1 MKKSTYIYTGI
12 IIIFFAVFCVINFCG
27 FERFCDSDMYQ
38 DIYVSKLI
46 WNSKSIFPPN
56 WTFSNQ
62 YFVLAAPNIAAVIYG
77 ITGSMNLSMELAT
90 TIYTLLIL
98 AAFVYMIKAVSSN
111 KTVILVSI
119 ICFMAAVTGYDIV
132 NTHQGQLYFLM
143 VSYYASYIFTVFF
156 VYGVYLRYLFASKME
171 GYTSKDSSSNNSK
184 PKHNTSNEVKTK
196 QYKLKDAA
204 LNDSISG
211 NGFNFG
217 VNHPGIFV
225 YIIAIIF
232 TIATGMQSLRQTAI
246 MILPLACVEGIR
258 FFYKVF
264 SKSYTKKDWAV
275 TWKMATLAIINIIA
289 YLMVAVVIKPSHC
302 VLYGGTGIRSIS
314 TWGHGFVKSA
324 GNLAKITGIQSLWG
338 AKNYKQNIV
347 LGLIAVMVICVV
359 IYAVVSAIKTV
370 FKETKGKTKGDVKE
384 QTNIR
389 SNIEKNDNANNECN
403 VAKERYIQPIHVLII
418 LFFLGILSIGAMGTL
433 MDIKIRDIYFFMW
446 YPLVATS
453 LTYLLIGKSTIGANA
468 DIQNQSDE
476 AINKNNASDA
486 ANKYVELAIVI
497 LMSIAFIIS
506 YGSSAIKALN
516 TTKTQDQ
523 LTCQFLEENNIHYLY
538 GHWNTVPEIAVFSD
552 GSITPGGW
560 YTTVYD
566 PIDYLNPKGIYDD
579 KFNGEAAY
587 LILPEEKSEALK
599 IAKDRGITLNQIY
612 STPAY
617 TIYTADGQLMEQ

>member
-12 IIIFFAVFCVINFCG
+12 IIIFFAVFCIINFCG

-62 YFVLAAPNIAAVIYG
+62 YFVLAAPNIAAIIYG
-77 ITGSMNLSMELAT
+77 ITGSMNLSMQLAT

-98 AAFVYMIKAVSSN
+98 AAFAYMIKAVSSN

-132 NTHQGQLYFLM
+132 KTHQGQLYFLM
-143 VSYYASYIFTVFF
+143 VSYYASYIFTVFL
-156 VYGVYLRYLFASKME
+156 VYGVYLRYLFANL
-171 GYTSKDSSSNNSK
+171 SNREANSASGLKLNK
-184 PKHNTSNEVKTK
+184 PSV
-196 QYKLKDAA
+196 LA
-204 LNDSISG
+204 
-211 NGFNFG
+211 
-217 VNHPGIFV
+217 
-225 YIIAIIF
+225 YILAMIF

-264 SKSYTKKDWAV
+264 SKSYTKKDWAI
-275 TWKMATLAIINIIA
+275 TWKMATLAILNIIA

-302 VLYGGTGIRSIS
+302 VLYGGTGIRSVS
-314 TWGHGFVKSA
+314 TWGQGFIKSA
-324 GNLAKITGIQSLWG
+324 GNLEKITGIQSLWG

-359 IYAVVSAIKTV
+359 IYAVVSAIATV
-370 FKETKGKTKGDVKE
+370 IK
-384 QTNIR
+384 
-389 SNIEKNDNANNECN
+389 S
-403 VAKERYIQPIHVLII
+403 AKIQPIHVLII

-446 YPLVATS
+446 YPLVAVS
-453 LTYLLIGKSTIGANA
+453 LTYLLIGKQTTKVNENNHSQDGTIINQDNSSEPSNQKNST
-468 DIQNQSDE
+468 DSV
-476 AINKNNASDA
+476 NKIA
-486 ANKYVELAIVI
+486 ELALII

-506 YGSSAIKALN
+506 YGSSAINALN

-538 GHWNTVPEIAVFSD
+538 GHWNTVPEIAVYSD

-560 YTTVYD
+560 YTTIYD

-579 KFNGEAAY
+579 KFNSEAAY

-599 IAKDRGITLNQIY
+599 IAEDRGITLNQIY

-617 TIYTADGQLMEQ
+617 IIYTADGQLMEQ

>member
-38 DIYVSKLI
+38 DVYVSKLI

-62 YFVLAAPNIAAVIYG
+62 YFVLAAPNIAAVVYG
-77 ITGSMNLSMELAT
+77 ITGSINLSMELAT

-98 AAFVYMIKAVSSN
+98 AAFVYMIKAVTSN

-119 ICFMAAVTGYDIV
+119 ICFMAAVTGNDIV

-143 VSYYASYIFTVFF
+143 VSYYASYIFTVFL
-156 VYGVYLRYLFASKME
+156 VYGVYLRYLFTNTNA
-171 GYTSKDSSSNNSK
+171 TQ
-184 PKHNTSNEVKTK
+184 NTSNINTDVCRPSVLA
-196 QYKLKDAA
+196 Y
-204 LNDSISG
+204 
-211 NGFNFG
+211 
-217 VNHPGIFV
+217 IF
-225 YIIAIIF
+225 AMLF

-246 MILPLACVEGIR
+246 MILPLACVEGVR

-264 SKSYTKKDWAV
+264 GKSYTKKDWAV
-275 TWKMATLAIINIIA
+275 TWKMATLAITNIIA

-302 VLYGGTGIRSIS
+302 VLYGGTGIRSVS
-314 TWGHGFVKSA
+314 TWGQGFVKSA

-347 LGLIAVMVICVV
+347 LGLITVIVICVV
-359 IYAVVSAIKTV
+359 IYAVVSAIVTV
-370 FKETKGKTKGDVKE
+370 IK
-384 QTNIR
+384 
-389 SNIEKNDNANNECN
+389 S
-403 VAKERYIQPIHVLII
+403 AKIQPIHVLII

-453 LTYLLIGKSTIGANA
+453 LTYLLIGKTMTKTNA
-468 DIQNQSDE
+468 VIQNQSDD
-476 AINKNNASDA
+476 AINQNNVTDTV
-486 ANKYVELAIVI
+486 NKYAELAIII
-497 LMSIAFIIS
+497 LMSVAFIIS
-506 YGSSAIKALN
+506 YGSSALNALN
-516 TTKTQDQ
+516 TTKTENQ

-538 GHWNTVPEIAVFSD
+538 GHWNTVPEIAVYSD

-560 YTTVYD
+560 YTTIYD

-579 KFNGEAAY
+579 NCNKAAAY

>member
-1 MKKSTYIYTGI
+1 MKKSIYIYTGI
-12 IIIFFAVFCVINFCG
+12 IIIFFAAFCIINFCG
-27 FERFCDSDMYQ
+27 FESFCDSDMYQ
-38 DIYVSKLI
+38 DVYVSKLI

-62 YFVLAAPNIAAVIYG
+62 YFVLAAPNIAAIIYG

-98 AAFVYMIKAVSSN
+98 AAFVYMIKAVTSN

-143 VSYYASYIFTVFF
+143 VSYYASYIFTVFL
-156 VYGVYLRYLFASKME
+156 VYGVYLRYLFANL
-171 GYTSKDSSSNNSK
+171 SNREANSESGLKLNK
-184 PKHNTSNEVKTK
+184 PSV
-196 QYKLKDAA
+196 LA
-204 LNDSISG
+204 
-211 NGFNFG
+211 
-217 VNHPGIFV
+217 
-225 YIIAIIF
+225 YILAMIF

-275 TWKMATLAIINIIA
+275 TWKMASLAIINIIA

-302 VLYGGTGIRSIS
+302 VLYGGTGIRSVS
-314 TWGHGFVKSA
+314 TWGQGFVKSA

-347 LGLIAVMVICVV
+347 LGFIAVMVICVV
-359 IYAVVSAIKTV
+359 IYAVVSAIATV
-370 FKETKGKTKGDVKE
+370 IK
-384 QTNIR
+384 
-389 SNIEKNDNANNECN
+389 S
-403 VAKERYIQPIHVLII
+403 AKIQPIHVLII

-446 YPLVATS
+446 YPLVAVS
-453 LTYLLIGKSTIGANA
+453 LTYLLIGKQNIKVNENNHSQDGTIINQDNSSEPNNQKKST
-468 DIQNQSDE
+468 DSV
-476 AINKNNASDA
+476 NKIA
-486 ANKYVELAIVI
+486 ELAIVI
-497 LMSIAFIIS
+497 LMSVAFIIS
-506 YGSSAIKALN
+506 YGSSALNALN
-516 TTKTQDQ
+516 TTKTEDQ
-523 LTCQFLEENNIHYLY
+523 LTCQFLEDNNIHYLY
-538 GHWNTVPEIAVFSD
+538 GHWNTVPEIAVYSD

-560 YTTVYD
+560 YTTIYD

-579 KFNGEAAY
+579 KFNSEAAY
-587 LILPEEKSEALK
+587 LILPEEKDEALR
-599 IAKDRGITLNQIY
+599 IAKDRGISMNQIY

>member
-12 IIIFFAVFCVINFCG
+12 IIIFFAVFCIINFCG

-62 YFVLAAPNIAAVIYG
+62 YFVLAAPNIAAIIYG
-77 ITGSMNLSMELAT
+77 ITGSMNLSMQLAT

-98 AAFVYMIKAVSSN
+98 AAFAYMIKAVTSN
-111 KTVILVSI
+111 KTVILVSL

-143 VSYYASYIFTVFF
+143 VSYYASYIFTVFL
-156 VYGVYLRYLFASKME
+156 VYGVYLRYLFANL
-171 GYTSKDSSSNNSK
+171 SNREANSESGLKLNK
-184 PKHNTSNEVKTK
+184 PSV
-196 QYKLKDAA
+196 LA
-204 LNDSISG
+204 
-211 NGFNFG
+211 
-217 VNHPGIFV
+217 
-225 YIIAIIF
+225 YILAMIF

-264 SKSYTKKDWAV
+264 SKSYTKKDWAI

-314 TWGHGFVKSA
+314 TWGQGFVKSA

-347 LGLIAVMVICVV
+347 LGLISVIVICVV
-359 IYAVVSAIKTV
+359 IYAVVSTIKTV

-453 LTYLLIGKSTIGANA
+453 LTYLLIGKTTTKTNA
-468 DIQNQSDE
+468 VIHNPSDE
-476 AINKNNASDA
+476 AINQNNASDA

-506 YGSSAIKALN
+506 YGSSALNALN

-523 LTCQFLEENNIHYLY
+523 LTCQFLEENHIHYLY
-538 GHWNTVPEIAVFSD
+538 GHWNTVPEIAVYSD

-560 YTTVYD
+560 YTTIYD

-579 KFNGEAAY
+579 NCNKAAAY

-612 STPAY
+612 STPVY
-617 TIYTADGQLMEQ
+617 TIYTSDGQLMEH

>member
-1 MKKSTYIYTGI
+1 MKKFTYIYTGI

-62 YFVLAAPNIAAVIYG
+62 YFVLAAPNIAAIIYG

-98 AAFVYMIKAVSSN
+98 AAFVYMMKAVSSN
-111 KTVILVSI
+111 KKVILVSI

-143 VSYYASYIFTVFF
+143 VSYYASYIFTVFL
-156 VYGVYLRYLFASKME
+156 VYGVYLRYLFANRE
-171 GYTSKDSSSNNSK
+171 GEFTAKAPESNDS
-184 PKHNTSNEVKTK
+184 V
-196 QYKLKDAA
+196 LKDA
-204 LNDSISG
+204 ISDKC
-211 NGFNFG
+211 NNSV
-217 VNHPGIFV
+217 VNYPGILA
-225 YIIAIIF
+225 YILAIIF

-264 SKSYTKKDWAV
+264 SKSYTKKDWSI
-275 TWKMATLAIINIIA
+275 TWKMATIAIINIIA

-302 VLYGGTGIRSIS
+302 VLYGGTGIRSVS
-314 TWGHGFVKSA
+314 TWGQGFVKSA

-359 IYAVVSAIKTV
+359 IYAVVSAIVTV
-370 FKETKGKTKGDVKE
+370 IK
-384 QTNIR
+384 
-389 SNIEKNDNANNECN
+389 S
-403 VAKERYIQPIHVLII
+403 AKIQPIHILII

-446 YPLVATS
+446 YPLVAVS
-453 LTYLLIGKSTIGANA
+453 LTNLLHK
-468 DIQNQSDE
+468 
-476 AINKNNASDA
+476 
-486 ANKYVELAIVI
+486 KYFDVVIVI
-497 LMSIAFIIS
+497 IMSIAFIIS
-506 YGSSAIKALN
+506 YGSSAVNSLK
-516 TTKTQDQ
+516 TTKTQDK

-538 GHWNTVPEIAVFSD
+538 GHWNTVPEIAVYSD
-552 GSITPGGW
+552 GFITPGGW
-560 YTTVYD
+560 YTTIYD
-566 PIDYLNPKGIYDD
+566 PIDYLNPKGIYEDNH
-579 KFNGEAAY
+579 NGEAAY

>member
-12 IIIFFAVFCVINFCG
+12 IIIFFAVFCIINFCG

-98 AAFVYMIKAVSSN
+98 AAFAYMIKAVSSN

-132 NTHQGQLYFLM
+132 KTHQGQLYFLM
-143 VSYYASYIFTVFF
+143 VSYYASYIFTVFL
-156 VYGVYLRYLFASKME
+156 VYGVYLRYLFANL
-171 GYTSKDSSSNNSK
+171 SNREANSESGLKLNK
-184 PKHNTSNEVKTK
+184 PSV
-196 QYKLKDAA
+196 LA
-204 LNDSISG
+204 
-211 NGFNFG
+211 
-217 VNHPGIFV
+217 
-225 YIIAIIF
+225 YILAMIF

-264 SKSYTKKDWAV
+264 SKSYTKKDWAI
-275 TWKMATLAIINIIA
+275 TWKMATLAITNIIA

-314 TWGHGFVKSA
+314 TWGQGFIKSA

-347 LGLIAVMVICVV
+347 LGLISVIVICVV
-359 IYAVVSAIKTV
+359 IYTVVSALKTV
-370 FKETKGKTKGDVKE
+370 FKE
-384 QTNIR
+384 
-389 SNIEKNDNANNECN
+389 SH
-403 VAKERYIQPIHVLII
+403 IQPIHVLII

-433 MDIKIRDIYFFMW
+433 MDIKIRDIYYFMW

-453 LTYLLIGKSTIGANA
+453 LTYLLIGKTKTKTNA
-468 DIQNQSDE
+468 VIQNPSDD
-476 AINKNNASDA
+476 AINQNNASDA

-497 LMSIAFIIS
+497 LMSVAFIIS
-506 YGSSAIKALN
+506 YGSSALNALN

-560 YTTVYD
+560 YTTIYD

-579 KFNGEAAY
+579 KFNSEAAY

-599 IAKDRGITLNQIY
+599 IAENRGITLNQIY

-617 TIYTADGQLMEQ
+617 TIYTADGQLMEH

>member
-12 IIIFFAVFCVINFCG
+12 IIIFFAVFCIINFWG

-98 AAFVYMIKAVSSN
+98 AAFAYMIKAVSSN

-143 VSYYASYIFTVFF
+143 VSYYASYIFTVFL
-156 VYGVYLRYLFASKME
+156 VYGVYLRYLFANL
-171 GYTSKDSSSNNSK
+171 SNREANSESGLKLNK
-184 PKHNTSNEVKTK
+184 PSM
-196 QYKLKDAA
+196 LA
-204 LNDSISG
+204 
-211 NGFNFG
+211 
-217 VNHPGIFV
+217 
-225 YIIAIIF
+225 YILAVVF

-314 TWGHGFVKSA
+314 TWGQGFVKSA

-347 LGLIAVMVICVV
+347 LGLISVIVICVV
-359 IYAVVSAIKTV
+359 IYTVVSAIVTV
-370 FKETKGKTKGDVKE
+370 IK
-384 QTNIR
+384 
-389 SNIEKNDNANNECN
+389 S
-403 VAKERYIQPIHVLII
+403 AKIQPIHVLII

-453 LTYLLIGKSTIGANA
+453 LTYLLIGKTTTKTNA
-468 DIQNQSDE
+468 VIQNQSDE
-476 AINKNNASDA
+476 AINKNNASNA
-486 ANKYVELAIVI
+486 ANRYVELAIVI

-506 YGSSAIKALN
+506 YGSSALNALN
-516 TTKTQDQ
+516 TTKTEDQ
-523 LTCQFLEENNIHYLY
+523 LTCQFLEENHIHYLY
-538 GHWNTVPEIAVFSD
+538 GHWNTVPEIAVYSD

-560 YTTVYD
+560 YTTIYD

-579 KFNGEAAY
+579 NCNKTAAY

-612 STPAY
+612 SIPAY

>member
-1 MKKSTYIYTGI
+1 MKKSNYIYTVI
-12 IIIFFAVFCVINFCG
+12 IIIFFAVFCIINFCG

-38 DIYVSKLI
+38 DVYVSKLI

-98 AAFVYMIKAVSSN
+98 AAFAYMIKAVSSN

-143 VSYYASYIFTVFF
+143 VSYYASYIFTVFL
-156 VYGVYLRYLFASKME
+156 VYGVYLRYLFANL
-171 GYTSKDSSSNNSK
+171 SNREANSESGLKLNK
-184 PKHNTSNEVKTK
+184 PSV
-196 QYKLKDAA
+196 LA
-204 LNDSISG
+204 
-211 NGFNFG
+211 
-217 VNHPGIFV
+217 
-225 YIIAIIF
+225 YILAMVF

-264 SKSYTKKDWAV
+264 RKSYTKKDWAI

-314 TWGHGFVKSA
+314 TWGQGFVKSA

-347 LGLIAVMVICVV
+347 LGLISVIVICVV
-359 IYAVVSAIKTV
+359 IYAVVSAIKTI
-370 FKETKGKTKGDVKE
+370 FKETKGKTKGNVKE

-389 SNIEKNDNANNECN
+389 GNIEKNDNANNECN
-403 VAKERYIQPIHVLII
+403 VAKERNIQPIHVLII

-453 LTYLLIGKSTIGANA
+453 LTYLLIGKPTIEANA

-476 AINKNNASDA
+476 AINKNNASNA
-486 ANKYVELAIVI
+486 ANRYVELAIVI

-506 YGSSAIKALN
+506 YGSSAINALN

-523 LTCQFLEENNIHYLY
+523 LTCQFLEENHIHYLY
-538 GHWNTVPEIAVFSD
+538 GHWNTVPEIAVYSD

-560 YTTVYD
+560 YTTIYD

-579 KFNGEAAY
+579 NCNKAAAY

-612 STPAY
+612 STPVY
-617 TIYTADGQLMEQ
+617 TIYTSDGQLMEQ

>member
-12 IIIFFAVFCVINFCG
+12 IIIFFAVFCIINFCG
-27 FERFCDSDMYQ
+27 FESFCDSDMYQ

-98 AAFVYMIKAVSSN
+98 AAFAYMIKAVTSN

-132 NTHQGQLYFLM
+132 NTHQGQLYYLM
-143 VSYYASYIFTVFF
+143 VSYYASYIFTVFL
-156 VYGVYLRYLFASKME
+156 VYGVYLRYLFANL
-171 GYTSKDSSSNNSK
+171 SNREANSESGLKLNK
-184 PKHNTSNEVKTK
+184 PSV
-196 QYKLKDAA
+196 LA
-204 LNDSISG
+204 
-211 NGFNFG
+211 
-217 VNHPGIFV
+217 
-225 YIIAIIF
+225 YILAMIF

-264 SKSYTKKDWAV
+264 SKSYTQKDWAV

-302 VLYGGTGIRSIS
+302 VLYGGTGIRSVS
-314 TWGHGFVKSA
+314 TWGQGFVKSA

-359 IYAVVSAIKTV
+359 IYAVVSAIVTVIKTAI
-370 FKETKGKTKGDVKE
+370 GKASDNV
-384 QTNIR
+384 
-389 SNIEKNDNANNECN
+389 NDSSVTVSDPKKAT
-403 VAKERYIQPIHVLII
+403 ERQIQPIHVLII

-453 LTYLLIGKSTIGANA
+453 LTYLLIGKTNIKANA

-476 AINKNNASDA
+476 AIKQNTANDA

-497 LMSIAFIIS
+497 LMSVAFIIS
-506 YGSSAIKALN
+506 YGSSALNALN
-516 TTKTQDQ
+516 TTKTEDQ
-523 LTCQFLEENNIHYLY
+523 HTCQFLEENHIHYLY

-560 YTTVYD
+560 YTTIYD

-579 KFNGEAAY
+579 NCNKAAAY

-599 IAKDRGITLNQIY
+599 IAEDRGITLNQIY

-617 TIYTADGQLMEQ
+617 TIYTADGQLMEQQ

>member
-12 IIIFFAVFCVINFCG
+12 IIIFFAVFCIINFCG

-62 YFVLAAPNIAAVIYG
+62 YFVLAAPNIAAFIYG
-77 ITGSMNLSMELAT
+77 ITGSMNLSMQLAT

-132 NTHQGQLYFLM
+132 KTHQGQLYFLM
-143 VSYYASYIFTVFF
+143 VSYYASYIFTVFL
-156 VYGVYLRYLFASKME
+156 VYGVYLRYLFANL
-171 GYTSKDSSSNNSK
+171 SNREANSESGLKLNK
-184 PKHNTSNEVKTK
+184 PSV
-196 QYKLKDAA
+196 LA
-204 LNDSISG
+204 
-211 NGFNFG
+211 
-217 VNHPGIFV
+217 
-225 YIIAIIF
+225 YILAMIF

-264 SKSYTKKDWAV
+264 SKSYTKKDWAI
-275 TWKMATLAIINIIA
+275 TWKMATLAITNIIA

-314 TWGHGFVKSA
+314 TWGQGFIKSA

-347 LGLIAVMVICVV
+347 LGLISVIVICVV
-359 IYAVVSAIKTV
+359 IYTVVSALKTV
-370 FKETKGKTKGDVKE
+370 FKE
-384 QTNIR
+384 
-389 SNIEKNDNANNECN
+389 SH
-403 VAKERYIQPIHVLII
+403 IQPIHVLII

-433 MDIKIRDIYFFMW
+433 MDIKIRDIYYFMW

-453 LTYLLIGKSTIGANA
+453 LTYLLIGKTKTKTNA
-468 DIQNQSDE
+468 VIQNPSDD
-476 AINKNNASDA
+476 AINQNNASDA

-497 LMSIAFIIS
+497 LMSVAFIIS
-506 YGSSAIKALN
+506 YGSSALNALN

-560 YTTVYD
+560 YTTIYD

-579 KFNGEAAY
+579 KFNSEAAY

-599 IAKDRGITLNQIY
+599 IAENRGITLNQIY

-617 TIYTADGQLMEQ
+617 TIYTADGQLMEH

>member
-1 MKKSTYIYTGI
+1 MKKSTYIYSGI

-27 FERFCDSDMYQ
+27 FESFCDSDMYQ

-62 YFVLAAPNIAAVIYG
+62 YFVLAAPNIAAIIYG

-90 TIYTLLIL
+90 TIYTLFIL
-98 AAFVYMIKAVSSN
+98 AAYVYMIKAVTRS
-111 KTVILVSI
+111 KTVILVSL

-143 VSYYASYIFTVFF
+143 VSYYASYIFTVFL
-156 VYGVYLRYLFASKME
+156 VYGVYLRYLFVKREEEFTAKAPE
-171 GYTSKDSSSNNSK
+171 SNDF
-184 PKHNTSNEVKTK
+184 V
-196 QYKLKDAA
+196 LKDA
-204 LNDSISG
+204 ISDKG
-211 NGFNFG
+211 NNSG
-217 VNHPGIFV
+217 VNHPGILA
-225 YIIAIIF
+225 YILAIIF

-264 SKSYTKKDWAV
+264 GKSYNKKDWAV
-275 TWKMATLAIINIIA
+275 TWKMATLAITNIIA
-289 YLMVAVVIKPSHC
+289 YLLVAVVIKPSHC
-302 VLYGGTGIRSIS
+302 VLYGGTGIRSVS
-314 TWGHGFVKSA
+314 TWGQGFVKSA

-370 FKETKGKTKGDVKE
+370 FKETKGKTKGNVKE

-389 SNIEKNDNANNECN
+389 SNIEKNDNSNNECN

-453 LTYLLIGKSTIGANA
+453 LTYLLIGKTTTKTNA
-468 DIQNQSDE
+468 VIQNQSDD
-476 AINKNNASDA
+476 AINQNNASDA

-506 YGSSAIKALN
+506 YGSSAINAFN
-516 TTKTQDQ
+516 TTKTQNQ
-523 LTCQFLEENNIHYLY
+523 LTCQFLEDNNIHYLY
-538 GHWNTVPEIAVFSD
+538 GHWNTVPEIAVYSD

-560 YTTVYD
+560 YTTIYD

-579 KFNGEAAY
+579 NCNNAAAY

-612 STPAY
+612 STSAY

>member
-12 IIIFFAVFCVINFCG
+12 IIIFFAVFCIINFCG

-38 DIYVSKLI
+38 DVYVSKLI
-46 WNSKSIFPPN
+46 WNNKSIFPPN

-62 YFVLAAPNIAAVIYG
+62 YFVLAAPNIAAIIYG

-98 AAFVYMIKAVSSN
+98 AAYVYMIKAISSN

-143 VSYYASYIFTVFF
+143 VSYYASYIFTVFL
-156 VYGVYLRYLFASKME
+156 VYGVYLRYLFANIN
-171 GYTSKDSSSNNSK
+171 TTQNSSNINTDVCK
-184 PKHNTSNEVKTK
+184 PSV
-196 QYKLKDAA
+196 LA
-204 LNDSISG
+204 
-211 NGFNFG
+211 
-217 VNHPGIFV
+217 
-225 YIIAIIF
+225 YILAMVF

-258 FFYKVF
+258 FFYKVIG
-264 SKSYTKKDWAV
+264 KSYTKKDWAI

-289 YLMVAVVIKPSHC
+289 YLLVAVVIKPSHC
-302 VLYGGTGIRSIS
+302 VLYGGTGIRSVS
-314 TWGHGFVKSA
+314 TWGQGFVKSA
-324 GNLAKITGIQSLWG
+324 GNFAKITGIQSLWG

-347 LGLIAVMVICVV
+347 LGLISAIVICIV
-359 IYAVVSAIKTV
+359 IYAVVSAIVIVIKTAI
-370 FKETKGKTKGDVKE
+370 GKASDNV
-384 QTNIR
+384 
-389 SNIEKNDNANNECN
+389 NDSSVTVSDPKKAT
-403 VAKERYIQPIHVLII
+403 ERQIQPIHVLII

-446 YPLVATS
+446 YPLVAVS
-453 LTYLLIGKSTIGANA
+453 LTNLLLK
-468 DIQNQSDE
+468 
-476 AINKNNASDA
+476 
-486 ANKYVELAIVI
+486 KYYDVVIVI
-497 LMSIAFIIS
+497 IMSVAFIIS
-506 YGSSAIKALN
+506 YGSSALNALN

-523 LTCQFLEENNIHYLY
+523 LTCQFLEDNNIHYLY

-560 YTTVYD
+560 YTTIYD
-566 PIDYLNPKGIYDD
+566 PIDYLNPKGIYEDNH
-579 KFNGEAAY
+579 NGEAAY

-599 IAKDRGITLNQIY
+599 IAENRGITLNQIY

-617 TIYTADGQLMEQ
+617 IIYTADGQLMEQ

>member
-12 IIIFFAVFCVINFCG
+12 IIIFFAVFCIINFCG
-27 FERFCDSDMYQ
+27 FESFCDSDMYQ
-38 DIYVSKLI
+38 DVYVSKLI

-62 YFVLAAPNIAAVIYG
+62 YFVLAAPNIAAVVYG

-98 AAFVYMIKAVSSN
+98 AAFAYMIKAVTSN
-111 KTVILVSI
+111 KIVILVSI

-143 VSYYASYIFTVFF
+143 VSYYASYIFTVFL
-156 VYGVYLRYLFASKME
+156 VYGVYLRYLFANREEKFTVKAPESN
-171 GYTSKDSSSNNSK
+171 DS
-184 PKHNTSNEVKTK
+184 V
-196 QYKLKDAA
+196 LKDA
-204 LNDSISG
+204 ISDKC
-211 NGFNFG
+211 NNSV
-217 VNHPGIFV
+217 VNHPGILA

-246 MILPLACVEGIR
+246 MILPLAFVEGIR
-258 FFYKVF
+258 FFYKVIG
-264 SKSYTKKDWAV
+264 KSYTKKDWAV
-275 TWKMATLAIINIIA
+275 TWKMASLAITNIIA
-289 YLMVAVVIKPSHC
+289 YLLVAVVIKPSHC

-314 TWGHGFVKSA
+314 TWGQGFVKSA

-359 IYAVVSAIKTV
+359 IYAVVSAIVTVIKTAI
-370 FKETKGKTKGDVKE
+370 GKASDNV
-384 QTNIR
+384 
-389 SNIEKNDNANNECN
+389 NDSSVTVSDPKKAT
-403 VAKERYIQPIHVLII
+403 ERQIQPIHVLII

-453 LTYLLIGKSTIGANA
+453 LTYLLIGKPTIEANA

-476 AINKNNASDA
+476 AINKNNASNA
-486 ANKYVELAIVI
+486 ANRYVELAIVI

-506 YGSSAIKALN
+506 YGSSAINALN

-523 LTCQFLEENNIHYLY
+523 LTCQFLEENHIHYLY

-560 YTTVYD
+560 YTTIYD
-566 PIDYLNPKGIYDD
+566 PIDYLNPKGIYEDNH
-579 KFNGEAAY
+579 NGEAVY

-599 IAKDRGITLNQIY
+599 IARDRGITLNQIY

>member
-38 DIYVSKLI
+38 DVYVSKLI

-62 YFVLAAPNIAAVIYG
+62 YFVLAAPNIAAVVYG
-77 ITGSMNLSMELAT
+77 ITGSINLSMELAT

-98 AAFVYMIKAVSSN
+98 AAFVYMIKAVTSN

-119 ICFMAAVTGYDIV
+119 ICFMAAVTGNDIV

-143 VSYYASYIFTVFF
+143 VSYYASYIFTVFL
-156 VYGVYLRYLFASKME
+156 VYGVYLRYLFTNTNA
-171 GYTSKDSSSNNSK
+171 TQ
-184 PKHNTSNEVKTK
+184 NTSNINTDVCRPSVLA
-196 QYKLKDAA
+196 Y
-204 LNDSISG
+204 
-211 NGFNFG
+211 
-217 VNHPGIFV
+217 IF
-225 YIIAIIF
+225 AMLF

-246 MILPLACVEGIR
+246 MILPLACVEGVR

-264 SKSYTKKDWAV
+264 GKSYTKKDWAV
-275 TWKMATLAIINIIA
+275 TWKMATLAITNIIA

-302 VLYGGTGIRSIS
+302 VLYGGTGIRNIS
-314 TWGHGFVKSA
+314 TWGQGFVKSA

-347 LGLIAVMVICVV
+347 LGLISVMVICVV
-359 IYAVVSAIKTV
+359 IYAVVSAIVIVIRTAIGKSSDNVNDSSDTV
-370 FKETKGKTKGDVKE
+370 SDPKKAT
-384 QTNIR
+384 
-389 SNIEKNDNANNECN
+389 
-403 VAKERYIQPIHVLII
+403 ERQIQPIHVLII

-446 YPLVATS
+446 YPLVAIS
-453 LTYLLIGKSTIGANA
+453 LTNLLHK
-468 DIQNQSDE
+468 
-476 AINKNNASDA
+476 
-486 ANKYVELAIVI
+486 KYFDVVIVI
-497 LMSIAFIIS
+497 IMSIAFIIS
-506 YGSSAIKALN
+506 YGSSALNALN
-516 TTKTQDQ
+516 TTKTENQ

-538 GHWNTVPEIAVFSD
+538 GHWNTVPEIAVYSD

-560 YTTVYD
+560 YTTIYD

-579 KFNGEAAY
+579 NCNKAAAY

>member
-12 IIIFFAVFCVINFCG
+12 IIIFFAVFCIINFCG
-27 FERFCDSDMYQ
+27 FESICDSDMYQ

-98 AAFVYMIKAVSSN
+98 AAFAYMIKAVTSN

-143 VSYYASYIFTVFF
+143 VSYYASYIFTVFL
-156 VYGVYLRYLFASKME
+156 VYGVYLRYLFANRE
-171 GYTSKDSSSNNSK
+171 GEFTAKAPNSNNCILK
-184 PKHNTSNEVKTK
+184 EAIADNGYNIGVK
-196 QYKLKDAA
+196 QP
-204 LNDSISG
+204 
-211 NGFNFG
+211 GFFA
-217 VNHPGIFV
+217 
-225 YIIAIIF
+225 YILAMLF

-264 SKSYTKKDWAV
+264 GKSYTKKDWAV
-275 TWKMATLAIINIIA
+275 TWKMATLAITNIIA

-302 VLYGGTGIRSIS
+302 VLYGGTGIRSVS
-314 TWGHGFVKSA
+314 TWGQGFVKSA

-347 LGLIAVMVICVV
+347 LGLIAVIVICVV
-359 IYAVVSAIKTV
+359 IYAVVSAIVTV
-370 FKETKGKTKGDVKE
+370 IK
-384 QTNIR
+384 
-389 SNIEKNDNANNECN
+389 S
-403 VAKERYIQPIHVLII
+403 AKIQPIHVLII

-453 LTYLLIGKSTIGANA
+453 LTYLLIGKTNIKANT
-468 DIQNQSDE
+468 DIQNPRDD
-476 AINKNNASDA
+476 AINQKNVTDA
-486 ANKYVELAIVI
+486 ANKYVELVIVI
-497 LMSIAFIIS
+497 LMSVAFIIS

-516 TTKTQDQ
+516 STKTQDQ
-523 LTCQFLEENNIHYLY
+523 LTCQFLEDNNIHYLY

-560 YTTVYD
+560 YTTIYD

-579 KFNGEAAY
+579 NCNKAAAY

-612 STPAY
+612 PTPAY

>member
-12 IIIFFAVFCVINFCG
+12 IIIFFAVFCIINFWG
-27 FERFCDSDMYQ
+27 FERLCDSDMYQ
-38 DIYVSKLI
+38 DVYVSKLI

-62 YFVLAAPNIAAVIYG
+62 YFVLAAPNIAAVVYG

-98 AAFVYMIKAVSSN
+98 VAFAYMIKAVSSN

-143 VSYYASYIFTVFF
+143 VSYYASYIFTVFL
-156 VYGVYLRYLFASKME
+156 VYGVYLRYLFANREGEFTAKAPSSNDSKPKN
-171 GYTSKDSSSNNSK
+171 YTSNVFKPNKYKSKDS
-184 PKHNTSNEVKTK
+184 TLNE
-196 QYKLKDAA
+196 
-204 LNDSISG
+204 SISR
-211 NGFNFG
+211 NEFNYG
-217 VNHPGIFV
+217 ANHPGIFV

-264 SKSYTKKDWAV
+264 GKSYTKKDWTV
-275 TWKMATLAIINIIA
+275 TWKMATLAIINIMA

-314 TWGHGFVKSA
+314 TWGQGFVKSA

-347 LGLIAVMVICVV
+347 LGFIAAIIICVV
-359 IYAVVSAIKTV
+359 IYTVVSAIVTV
-370 FKETKGKTKGDVKE
+370 IK
-384 QTNIR
+384 
-389 SNIEKNDNANNECN
+389 S
-403 VAKERYIQPIHVLII
+403 AKIQPIHVLII

-453 LTYLLIGKSTIGANA
+453 LTYLLIGKTNIKANA

-476 AINKNNASDA
+476 AINQNNASDA

-506 YGSSAIKALN
+506 YGSSAINALN
-516 TTKTQDQ
+516 KTKTEDQ
-523 LTCQFLEENNIHYLY
+523 LTCQFLEENHIHYLY

-560 YTTVYD
+560 YTTIYD
-566 PIDYLNPKGIYDD
+566 PIDYLNPKGIYEDNH
-579 KFNGEAAY
+579 NGEAAY

-617 TIYTADGQLMEQ
+617 TIYTSDGQLMEQ

>member
-12 IIIFFAVFCVINFCG
+12 IIIFFAVFCIINFWG

-38 DIYVSKLI
+38 DVYVSKLI

-62 YFVLAAPNIAAVIYG
+62 YFVLAAPNIAAIIYG
-77 ITGSMNLSMELAT
+77 ITGSMNLSMQLAT

-98 AAFVYMIKAVSSN
+98 AAFAYMIKAVSSS

-143 VSYYASYIFTVFF
+143 VSYYASYIFTVFL
-156 VYGVYLRYLFASKME
+156 VYGVYLRYLFANREKKFTVKAPESN
-171 GYTSKDSSSNNSK
+171 DS
-184 PKHNTSNEVKTK
+184 V
-196 QYKLKDAA
+196 LKDA
-204 LNDSISG
+204 ISDKC
-211 NGFNFG
+211 NNSV
-217 VNHPGIFV
+217 VNHPGILA
-225 YIIAIIF
+225 YILVMIF

-258 FFYKVF
+258 FFYKVIG
-264 SKSYTKKDWAV
+264 KSYTKKDWAV
-275 TWKMATLAIINIIA
+275 TWKMATLAITNIIA

-314 TWGHGFVKSA
+314 TWGQGFVKSA

-359 IYAVVSAIKTV
+359 IYAVVSAIVTVIKTAI
-370 FKETKGKTKGDVKE
+370 GKASDNV
-384 QTNIR
+384 
-389 SNIEKNDNANNECN
+389 NDSSVTVSDHKKAT
-403 VAKERYIQPIHVLII
+403 ERQIQPIHVLII

-453 LTYLLIGKSTIGANA
+453 LTYLLIGKTTIEANA

-476 AINKNNASDA
+476 AINKNNASNA
-486 ANKYVELAIVI
+486 ANRYVELAIVI

-506 YGSSAIKALN
+506 YGSSAINAFN

-560 YTTVYD
+560 YTTIYD

-579 KFNGEAAY
+579 NCNKAAAY

-599 IAKDRGITLNQIY
+599 IAEDRGITLNQIY
-612 STPAY
+612 STTAY

>member
-12 IIIFFAVFCVINFCG
+12 IIIFFAVFCIINFCG

-98 AAFVYMIKAVSSN
+98 AAFAYMIKAVSSN

-132 NTHQGQLYFLM
+132 KTHQGQLYFLM
-143 VSYYASYIFTVFF
+143 VSYYASYIFTVFL
-156 VYGVYLRYLFASKME
+156 VYGVYLRYLFANL
-171 GYTSKDSSSNNSK
+171 SNREANSESGLKLNK
-184 PKHNTSNEVKTK
+184 PSV
-196 QYKLKDAA
+196 LA
-204 LNDSISG
+204 
-211 NGFNFG
+211 
-217 VNHPGIFV
+217 

-264 SKSYTKKDWAV
+264 SKSYTKKDWAI
-275 TWKMATLAIINIIA
+275 TWKMATLAITNIIA

-314 TWGHGFVKSA
+314 TWGQGFIKSA

-347 LGLIAVMVICVV
+347 LGLISVIVICVV
-359 IYAVVSAIKTV
+359 IYTVVSALKTV
-370 FKETKGKTKGDVKE
+370 FKE
-384 QTNIR
+384 
-389 SNIEKNDNANNECN
+389 SH
-403 VAKERYIQPIHVLII
+403 IQPIHVLII

-433 MDIKIRDIYFFMW
+433 MDIKIRDIYYFMW

-453 LTYLLIGKSTIGANA
+453 LTYLLIGKTKTKTNA
-468 DIQNQSDE
+468 VIQNPSDD
-476 AINKNNASDA
+476 AINQNNASDA

-497 LMSIAFIIS
+497 LMSVAFIIS
-506 YGSSAIKALN
+506 YGSSALNALN

-560 YTTVYD
+560 YTTIYD

-579 KFNGEAAY
+579 KFNSEAAY

-599 IAKDRGITLNQIY
+599 IAENRGITLNQIY

-617 TIYTADGQLMEQ
+617 TIYTADGQLMEH

>member
-12 IIIFFAVFCVINFCG
+12 IIIFFAVFCIINFCG
-27 FERFCDSDMYQ
+27 FESFCDSDMYQ
-38 DIYVSKLI
+38 DVYVSKLI

-98 AAFVYMIKAVSSN
+98 VAFVYMIKAVTSN
-111 KTVILVSI
+111 KTVVLVSI

-143 VSYYASYIFTVFF
+143 VSYYASYIFTVFL
-156 VYGVYLRYLFASKME
+156 VYGVYLRYLFANL
-171 GYTSKDSSSNNSK
+171 SNREANSESGLKLNK
-184 PKHNTSNEVKTK
+184 PSV
-196 QYKLKDAA
+196 LA
-204 LNDSISG
+204 
-211 NGFNFG
+211 
-217 VNHPGIFV
+217 
-225 YIIAIIF
+225 YILAMVF

-264 SKSYTKKDWAV
+264 GKSYTKKDWAV
-275 TWKMATLAIINIIA
+275 TWKMATLAITNIIA

-302 VLYGGTGIRSIS
+302 VLYGGTGIRSVS
-314 TWGHGFVKSA
+314 TWGQGFVKSA

-347 LGLIAVMVICVV
+347 LGLIAVMVICIV
-359 IYAVVSAIKTV
+359 IYAVVSAIVTV
-370 FKETKGKTKGDVKE
+370 IK
-384 QTNIR
+384 
-389 SNIEKNDNANNECN
+389 S
-403 VAKERYIQPIHVLII
+403 AKIQPIHVLII

-453 LTYLLIGKSTIGANA
+453 LTYLLIGKTNIKANTDNQCQGGTI
-468 DIQNQSDE
+468 INQDNSAE
-476 AINKNNASDA
+476 LSNQKNPIDA
-486 ANKYVELAIVI
+486 VYKYAELSIVI

-516 TTKTQDQ
+516 STKTQDQ
-523 LTCQFLEENNIHYLY
+523 LTCQFLEDNNIHYLY
-538 GHWNTVPEIAVFSD
+538 GHWNTVPEIAVYSD

-560 YTTVYD
+560 YTTIYD

-579 KFNGEAAY
+579 KFNSEAAY

-617 TIYTADGQLMEQ
+617 TIYTSDGQLMEQ